1 MLFLNNNISS
11 TYNIRKTT
19 SLDFDL
25 IEILVLLGARLL
37 VVLEMVLLFL
47 HHAVHFYDVVRVSLD
62 TTIYGLVS
70 SLTIVEY
77 LLLSALHD

>member
-1 MLFLNNNISS
+1 MSFLNNNISS

-25 IEILVLLGARLL
+25 IKILVLLGALLL

-47 HHAVHFYDVVRVSLD
+47 HPAVHFYDAVRVSLD